1 MAGPVKPKTAGRVK
15 FYGSNVGGGLV
26 NKYKYTDVPNK
37 LLFWDIFY
45 VFRYAWSLPLI
56 IRPLWPKGPAERQF
70 DELAWGWRNAYCI
83 AVHTILIVMQLGFL
97 MCIPVA
103 FFVPP
108 WVTAVFVAAFWA
120 VNWILCWTLNGKVT
134 KHWSNDEYTTSK
146 GREAHKNEQWL
157 YINGIATGKHWL
169 QSNLDRLALTFGRP
183 VMGIHNST

>member
-1 MAGPVKPKTAGRVK
+1 MAGTVKTKTK
-15 FYGSNVGGGLV
+15 FYGSNVGGGLI

-45 VFRYAWSLPLI
+45 VFYYARSLPLI
-56 IRPLWPKGPAERQF
+56 IRPLWPKGPSEREF
-70 DELAWGWRNAYCI
+70 DELAWGGWNAYCI

-97 MCIPVA
+97 MSIPVA

-120 VNWILCWTLNGKVT
+120 VNSLLCWTLNGKVT
-134 KHWSNDEYTTSK
+134 THWSNDEYTK
-146 GREAHKNEQWL
+146 GKEVHKNEQWL

-183 VMGIHNST
+183 VKGIHNST